1 MICPRCGSEND
12 ASWSSC
18 ARCGLMLRISRQ
30 GGRNL
35 SSTGLP
41 LDTARPGSAASM
53 TPPGR
58 ISTPRQG
65 TTYSQTSRPLPN
77 IPTPFV
83 APASTPSF
91 APYPSTAVPANQI
104 SKQDTFEGLAPRG
117 EAGKGQAL
125 PQAGTL
131 DNSVVP
137 PRNVTSRALPPARV
151 SRFTG
156 PLPQDVSRVQS
167 PLRTRRLISDSRY
180 GEQMGRGGIPYS
192 PQQPSGTVPQTRTR
206 QSSPMWAV
214 RLLLP
219 GTILHGGRY
228 RVLELRSRQEWAHGA
243 FEAMWIG
250 QDAQRGGSQVMI
262 WEVALPEMASS
273 AIQARLRAAT
283 MALASI
289 SRHPRVPTLTDAFSD
304 QERTFFVFE
313 PIVGESLLARM
324 HRTGRALP
332 EQDVIEC
339 CVQITEVLELLS
351 QQMPPLVHGLI
362 RPEHIIATHNGS
374 VYTLTNFSV
383 VLMSG
388 ATQFITGIERSRFS
402 PYTAPELMRGAVDGR
417 SDLYSLL
424 ATAYHLITG
433 SIPTEVDGNI
443 PQVQRLNP
451 NISAQFSAI
460 LAKGLRP
467 IASQRYQRPA
477 ELLNDL
483 QTIGS
488 ASPSLPRANYRGSEW
503 LAQAMRAEPPIAAA
517 SVAQALPI
525 PLTPAEDL
533 DVQPPLLPRPEE
545 LPPLGDSNDTLNALV
560 LFAILLVCLFIVV
573 LASGRSF

>member
-12 ASWSSC
+12 ASRSSC

-30 GGRNL
+30 GSRTL
-35 SSTGLP
+35 SSPGLP
-41 LDTARPGSAASM
+41 VDTSYPGSAASM

-58 ISTPRQG
+58 ISTPGQG
-65 TTYSQTSRPLPN
+65 NTYARSSRPLPN
-77 IPTPFV
+77 ISTPFT
-83 APASTPSF
+83 APASTPPLNS
-91 APYPSTAVPANQI
+91 YPSTSVPANQI
-104 SKQDTFEGLAPRG
+104 SKQDTFEGLAPKG
-117 EAGKGQAL
+117 EASRGQVF
-125 PQAGTL
+125 PGAGTF
-131 DNSVVP
+131 DNSGVP

-151 SRFTG
+151 SRFSG

-192 PQQPSGTVPQTRTR
+192 PQSSGAAPQMRTR

-262 WEVALPEMASS
+262 WEVVLPEMASS
-273 AIQARLRAAT
+273 GIQARLRAAT

-289 SRHPRVPTLTDAFSD
+289 GRHPRVPTLTDAFSD

-313 PIVGESLLARM
+313 PIVGETLLARM

-332 EQDVIEC
+332 EQDVLAC
-339 CVQITEVLELLS
+339 CLQITEVLELMS

-388 ATQFITGIERSRFS
+388 ATQFITGIDRSRFS
-402 PYTAPELMRGAVDGR
+402 PYTAPELTRGVVDGR
-417 SDLYSLL
+417 SDLYSLM

-443 PQVQRLNP
+443 PEVRRLNP
-451 NISAQFSAI
+451 NISVQLNAI

-477 ELLNDL
+477 ELLHDL
-483 QTIGS
+483 QTMRS
-488 ASPSLPRANYRGSEW
+488 AGPSLPRTSSRGSEW
-503 LAQAMRAEPPIAAA
+503 LAQSTRAEPPK
-517 SVAQALPI
+517 STDNVAQALPI
-525 PLTPAEDL
+525 PLTPVEDL
-533 DVQPPLLPRPEE
+533 DEHVPLLPRPEE

-560 LFAILLVCLFIVV
+560 MFGILLVCIFIIVI
-573 LASGRSF
+573 ASGRS

>member
-12 ASWSSC
+12 ASRNSC

-30 GGRNL
+30 GGRPL
-35 SSTGLP
+35 SPPGLP
-41 LDTARPGSAASM
+41 LDTSRPGSAASM

-77 IPTPFV
+77 IPTPFTD
-83 APASTPSF
+83 PASTPSF
-91 APYPSTAVPANQI
+91 TSYPSTAMPANQL
-104 SKQDTFEGLAPRG
+104 SKQDTFEGLAPKG
-117 EAGKGQAL
+117 GAGKGQAL
-125 PQAGTL
+125 PHAGTL
-131 DNSVVP
+131 DNSVMP
-137 PRNVTSRALPPARV
+137 PRNVTSRVLPPAHV
-151 SRFTG
+151 SRFTN
-156 PLPQDVSRVQS
+156 PFPQDVSRVQS

-180 GEQMGRGGIPYS
+180 SGQVGRGGIPYS
-192 PQQPSGTVPQTRTR
+192 QQQPSATAPQSRTR

-228 RVLELRSRQEWAHGA
+228 RVLELRSRQEWAYGA

-262 WEVALPEMASS
+262 WEVVLPEMASS
-273 AIQARLRAAT
+273 GIQARLRAAT
-283 MALASI
+283 MGLASI
-289 SRHPRVPTLTDAFSD
+289 SRHPRVPTLSDAFSD

-339 CVQITEVLELLS
+339 CLQITEVLELLS

-402 PYTAPELMRGAVDGR
+402 PYTAPELIRGVVDGR
-417 SDLYSLL
+417 SDLYSLVS
-424 ATAYHLITG
+424 TAYHLITG

-443 PQVQRLNP
+443 PPVQRLNP
-451 NISAQFSAI
+451 NISAQFNAI

-483 QTIGS
+483 QTIRS
-488 ASPSLPRANYRGSEW
+488 ASPPLPRAGYRGSEW
-503 LAQAMRAEPPIAAA
+503 LAQAMRAEPPMAAA

-533 DVQPPLLPRPEE
+533 DVQAPLLPRPEE
-545 LPPLGDSNDTLNALV
+545 LPPLGDNNDTLNAIV
-560 LFAILLVCLFIVV
+560 LFGILLVCIFIIVI
-573 LASGRSF
+573 ASGRSF

>member
-1 MICPRCGSEND
+1 
-12 ASWSSC
+12 
-18 ARCGLMLRISRQ
+18 
-30 GGRNL
+30 
-35 SSTGLP
+35 
-41 LDTARPGSAASM
+41 M

-58 ISTPRQG
+58 ISTPGQG

-77 IPTPFV
+77 IPTPFA

-91 APYPSTAVPANQI
+91 TSTAMPANQL
-104 SKQDTFEGLAPRG
+104 SRRDTIEGLAPKG

-125 PQAGTL
+125 PRAGTL
-131 DNSVVP
+131 DNSVMP
-137 PRNVTSRALPPARV
+137 PRNVTSRALPPAPV

-156 PLPQDVSRVQS
+156 PFPQDASRVQS

-180 GEQMGRGGIPYS
+180 GEQVERGGIPYS
-192 PQQPSGTVPQTRTR
+192 PQQPSGTAPHTRIR
-206 QSSPMWAV
+206 QSSLMWGV

-219 GTILHGGRY
+219 GSILHGGRY
-228 RVLELRSRQEWAHGA
+228 RVLELRSRQEWAYGA

-262 WEVALPEMASS
+262 WEVVLPEMASS

-289 SRHPRVPTLTDAFSD
+289 SRHPRVPTLSDAFSD

-313 PIVGESLLARM
+313 PIAGESLLARM

-339 CVQITEVLELLS
+339 CLQITEVLELLS

-362 RPEHIIATHNGS
+362 RPEHIIAAHNGS
-374 VYTLTNFSV
+374 IYTLTNFSV

-388 ATQFITGIERSRFS
+388 ATQFITGIERSRLS
-402 PYTAPELMRGAVDGR
+402 PYTAPELIRGVVDGR
-417 SDLYSLL
+417 SDLYSLV
-424 ATAYHLITG
+424 ATAYHVITG
-433 SIPTEVDGNI
+433 SIPTQVDGNI

-451 NISAQFSAI
+451 NISAQFNAI

-477 ELLNDL
+477 ELLYDL
-483 QTIGS
+483 QTIRS
-488 ASPSLPRANYRGSEW
+488 ASPTLPRAGSRGSEW
-503 LAQAMRAEPPIAAA
+503 RAQAMRAEPPMAAD

-533 DVQPPLLPRPEE
+533 DVHAPLLPSPEE
-545 LPPLGDSNDTLNALV
+545 LPPLGHSNDTINALV
-560 LFAILLVCLFIVV
+560 LFGILLVCIFIIV
-573 LASGRSF
+573 LESGRAF

>member
-1 MICPRCGSEND
+1 MPRQSAGSPQ
-12 ASWSSC
+12 
-18 ARCGLMLRISRQ
+18 SR
-30 GGRNL
+30 
-35 SSTGLP
+35 
-41 LDTARPGSAASM
+41 ASM
-53 TPPGR
+53 
-58 ISTPRQG
+58 
-65 TTYSQTSRPLPN
+65 PLPN
-77 IPTPFV
+77 IPSPF
-83 APASTPSF
+83 ATPASTPSF
-91 APYPSTAVPANQI
+91 TSYPSTSMPASQL
-104 SKQDTFEGLAPRG
+104 SRRDAFEGLASRG
-117 EAGKGQAL
+117 EAGKGQTL
-125 PQAGTL
+125 PRSGMLGT
-131 DNSVVP
+131 SAMP
-137 PRNVTSRALPPARV
+137 PRNVSSPALPPTRD
-151 SRFTG
+151 SRFSG

-180 GEQMGRGGIPYS
+180 GEQVKRGGIPYS
-192 PQQPSGTVPQTRTR
+192 PQQLSGAAPQARTG
-206 QSSPMWAV
+206 QSSLAWDL

-228 RVLELRSRQEWAHGA
+228 RVLELRSRQEWARGA
-243 FEAMWIG
+243 FEAMWVG

-313 PIVGESLLARM
+313 PIAGESLLARM

-332 EQDVIEC
+332 EQDVVEC
-339 CVQITEVLELLS
+339 CLQITEVLELLA

-362 RPEHIIATHNGS
+362 RPEHIIATHNGL

-402 PYTAPELMRGAVDGR
+402 PYTAPELMRGVVDGR
-417 SDLYSLL
+417 SDLYSLV

-451 NISAQFSAI
+451 YISSQFSAI
-460 LAKGLRP
+460 LTRGLRP

-483 QTIGS
+483 LTTRL
-488 ASPSLPRANYRGSEW
+488 ASPTPPRTTQRSSQW
-503 LAQAMRAEPPIAAA
+503 LAQTMQAQPPLAAD

-525 PLTPAEDL
+525 PLAPAEDL
-533 DVQPPLLPRPEE
+533 DAQTPLLPRPEE
-545 LPPLGDSNDTLNALV
+545 LPPLEDSNDTLKALL
-560 LFAILLVCLFIVV
+560 LFGVLLVCIFIIV